1 MATFKAVVFATGKNI
16 KSDGTSNIKIRV
28 YHNKQSQ
35 YIPTDYYIEPSFM
48 LTDGSVNT
56 LHPGADLFNY
66 ELGEIIQKYRK
77 VGLKLGSERSSKMS
91 CSEYRDFIVQSV
103 KPDYD
108 YIDFVKFS
116 NDVIGSTK
124 KEKTAEWYQQS
135 LNCYLWFVDKK
146 KIDARDITRH
156 KIIDWIEQLKRKGQ
170 KGDPLAPGTISNYVR
185 GLRAL
190 FNECKKKYNK
200 PDLDIIRIPNDP
212 FTIDEIP
219 KYKKKRKNISVEM
232 IKSIRDYN
240 SKYGRVNMA
249 RDVFMMMFYLMGINI
264 GDLYRLQKPEEGR
277 VNYERSKT
285 DTDDNVDM
293 FMLSIKVEPEL
304 QILLNRY
311 SRKGF
316 LSDLKRYTTV
326 NNFNKAV
333 NTGLKDICN
342 ELKIPKITTNWARHS
357 WASIARNKAKV
368 PKADVDFCLG
378 HVNNDYKMA
387 DIYIDIDYGICDDA
401 NRKVLNLLLDK

>member
-1 MATFKAVVFATGKNI
+1 MATFKPVVFTTKNHI
-16 KSDGTSNIKIRV
+16 KSDGTTNIKIRV
-28 YHNKQSQ
+28 YHNKESQ

-48 LTDGSVNT
+48 CSDGAINP
-56 LHPGADLFNY
+56 LHPESELFNY
-66 ELGEIIQKYRK
+66 ELSEIVQKYRK
-77 VGLKLGSERSSKMS
+77 CALKLGSARAGNMS
-91 CSEYRDFIVQSV
+91 CSEYRDYLAQSV

-116 NDVIGSTK
+116 NDVIGSAK
-124 KEKTAEWYQQS
+124 KEKTAEWYRQS
-135 LNCYLWFVDKK
+135 LNSFLWFMKK
-146 KIDARDITRH
+146 DKIDARDITSN
-156 KIIDWIEQLKRKGQ
+156 KISKWIDQLKKAGEKG
-170 KGDPLAPGTISNYVR
+170 KPLKNGAISNYVR

-190 FNECKKKYNK
+190 YNACKKEYNN
-200 PDLDIIRIPNDP
+200 PDHDIILIPNEP
-212 FTIDEIP
+212 FNINDIP
-219 KYKKKRKNISVEM
+219 IYKRVRRNISVEM

-240 SKYGRVNMA
+240 SKHMRVNMA

-264 GDLYRLQKPEEGR
+264 GDLYRLQKPEDGR
-277 VNYERSKT
+277 LNYERSKT
-285 DTDDNVDM
+285 DTDENVDM

-304 QILLNRY
+304 QMLIDRY
-311 SRKGF
+311 SRNGF

-333 NTGLKDICN
+333 NTGLKEICD
-342 ELKIPKITTNWARHS
+342 ELKISKITTNWARHS

-387 DIYIDIDYGICDDA
+387 DIYIDIDYEICDDA
-401 NRKVLNLLLDK
+401 NRKVLNLLRD